1 MFIWNSNSTLMSC
14 VWSENPSSEIRP
26 LKQRALTPSRW
37 DPEGIFLLSVIII
50 RHYWLSGFKLF
61 LCCFCLTSP
70 KGCLILTVTFT
81 DNEESQRSDS
91 SCPRTHTKVRATLRL
106 QCNQNLLASLCVEGS
121 GWANE
126 HNEKNKQINRNG
138 KKKKQTEQ
146 NRKNT
151 PCFSS
156 GLFLDGEVYYITVLS
171 VLFNKKKK
179 YVEYSLIEMTVWE
192 QTKNVQ
198 GPQTALR
205 NAGIFHGYLSS
216 EEKGEDSEFKNMQ
229 FTFQTSLSSSSSCL
243 ACAKHLYVSSKNIYW
258 APSVCLHAG
267 PWILQTGVSLFDNTN

>member
-1 MFIWNSNSTLMSC
+1 M
-14 VWSENPSSEIRP
+14 
-26 LKQRALTPSRW
+26 
-37 DPEGIFLLSVIII
+37 
-50 RHYWLSGFKLF
+50 
-61 LCCFCLTSP
+61 
-70 KGCLILTVTFT
+70 
-81 DNEESQRSDS
+81 
-91 SCPRTHTKVRATLRL
+91 
-106 QCNQNLLASLCVEGS
+106 EGS

-198 GPQTALR
+198 DPQTALR

-243 ACAKHLYVSSKNIYW
+243 ACAKHLYVSSKNI
-258 APSVCLHAG
+258 H
-267 PWILQTGVSLFDNTN
+267 